1 MLSYYFTGL
10 NFKEYSKLS
19 AEDFDNIYELFSEIL
34 ILGLSKQIKQGLFK
48 DYIDVSEATSTVH
61 GKINIT
67 ESIKPQN
74 IINKKIQCSYDEFSF
89 NSYFNKIIKT
99 TLTILLKADITDLR
113 KHKIKNIIFYFR
125 DVDVVDINEINWKI
139 RYDRSNQ
146 TYRLLIGI
154 CYLIINGLMQS
165 ETEGEHKLMKF
176 FDDARMSTLYEKFI
190 LNYYIKEHPEIKT
203 HSPKIE
209 WQLDDEEDYLLPKM
223 QTDVTLEYENKILII
238 DAKFYSKIISGRF
251 SDTVRSAHLYQIFT
265 YVKNKEIELSNQDHE
280 IAGMLLYAGTK
291 EKIQPDVSY
300 KMSGNEISVNTL
312 DLYCDNFKDIK
323 NQLDKIVENYFG
335 IISD

>member
-61 GKINIT
+61 GKINIS

-125 DVDVVDINEINWKI
+125 DVDVVDIK
-139 RYDRSNQ
+139 
-146 TYRLLIGI
+146 
-154 CYLIINGLMQS
+154 
-165 ETEGEHKLMKF
+165 
-176 FDDARMSTLYEKFI
+176 
-190 LNYYIKEHPEIKT
+190 
-203 HSPKIE
+203 
-209 WQLDDEEDYLLPKM
+209 
-223 QTDVTLEYENKILII
+223 
-238 DAKFYSKIISGRF
+238 
-251 SDTVRSAHLYQIFT
+251 YQ
-265 YVKNKEIELSNQDHE
+265 VSVS
-280 IAGMLLYAGTK
+280 IAGEDQIYCFSAM
-291 EKIQPDVSY
+291 IIY
-300 KMSGNEISVNTL
+300 K
-312 DLYCDNFKDIK
+312 
-323 NQLDKIVENYFG
+323 
-335 IISD
+335 